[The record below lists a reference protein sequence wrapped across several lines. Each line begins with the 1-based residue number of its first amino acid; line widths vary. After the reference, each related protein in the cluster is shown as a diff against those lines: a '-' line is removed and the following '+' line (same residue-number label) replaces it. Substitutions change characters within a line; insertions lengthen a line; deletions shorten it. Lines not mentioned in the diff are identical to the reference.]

1 MQQEIKKQQ
10 EENNATTSRSNKVLE
25 TIELLKDGVDHY
37 LRSDNYK
44 EILKNISKFHNY
56 SYNNSILIG
65 LQKPNATYV
74 ASYDSWK
81 KNFNRQVKKD
91 EKGIKIIAPV
101 KVTSQIEVDAK
112 DKTTGEKILNE
123 DGSIKKEIKEVTHTN
138 FKVGYVFD
146 ISNTEQIK
154 NKPVIDLELTH
165 ELKGNVDDYKN
176 LLDAIKYASPVP
188 ISFEDF
194 DGPSKGYFD
203 RNSQI
208 IVIKKSMDE
217 AQQIKT
223 AIHETAHALLH
234 NKENYY
240 SKEDRELQAESVAY
254 VVSDYYGHDT
264 SSYSF
269 PYAASWAG
277 DSKRIDGNLKQI
289 KEASDIIISKMDEK
303 LQQIE
308 ELSKDFDEKPT
319 LNFYSEEEIE
329 ALLKS
334 DERLVY
340 IDTGSEEVVAKY
352 DDLPDVIVALD
363 KLFDHQV
370 ELTVLDFKHP
380 DYENPLAT
388 THGCFLNQCDPEVR
402 EDIIDRLNMLQTGE
416 EKFKEFK
423 LIDEGTL
430 DKVMDKLSQDYE
442 NFNECTVKFD
452 NGIYLYMQCDD
463 IFGGYDY
470 TTYKYDNLNQQEYK
484 EIDGGLL
491 ENRFLTPEEAI
502 QEIAKIQGIDS
513 NVYKIYEENYLENL
527 EEFKEKNEMNILDL
541 ASKIDDFFSENAKDL
556 YRETLFIGQRNSEI
570 FSDIRRAQ
578 GQKTINKLNEFINNS
593 ADKSL
598 IEEAKSLIEKVNYY
612 QETHKDELELNQK
625 HTLKLR

>member
-10 EENNATTSRSNKVLE
+10 EENNATTSRGNKVLE

-74 ASYDSWK
+74 ASFDSWK

-101 KVTSQIEVDAK
+101 KVTSQIKVDAK

-165 ELKGNVDDYKN
+165 ELKGDVDDYKN

-223 AIHETAHALLH
+223 AIHETAHAVLH
-234 NKENYY
+234 NKENSY

-269 PYAASWAG
+269 PYVASWAD

-380 DYENPLAT
+380 DYGNPLAT
-388 THGCFLNQCDPEVR
+388 TYGCFLNQCDPEIR
-402 EDIIDRLNMLQTGE
+402 EDIIDRLNKLQTGE
-416 EKFKEFK
+416 EKLKDFK
-423 LIDEGTL
+423 LIDEGML
-430 DKVMDKLSQDYE
+430 DKVIEKLSQDYE

-452 NGIYLYMQCDD
+452 NKIYLYMQHNDTL
-463 IFGGYDY
+463 GGYDY
-470 TTYKYDNLNQQEYK
+470 TTYKYDNLNQEHK

-513 NVYKIYEENYLENL
+513 NVYKIHEENYLENL
-527 EEFKEKNEMNILDL
+527 EEFKEKNEINILDL
-541 ASKIDDFFSENAKDL
+541 ASKIDDFFAENAKDL
-556 YRETLFIGQRNSEI
+556 YKETFFIGQRNSEI

-593 ADKSL
+593 ADKTL